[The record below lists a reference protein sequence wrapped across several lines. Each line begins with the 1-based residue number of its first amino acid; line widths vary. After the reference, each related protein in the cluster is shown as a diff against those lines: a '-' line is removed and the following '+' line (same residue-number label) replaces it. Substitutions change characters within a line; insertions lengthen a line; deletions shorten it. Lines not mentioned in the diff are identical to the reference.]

1 LKRIWT
7 AAAQEEEERGTSY
20 RYFNQPDPLGSYTD
34 LTPEVKNIGTGTLTG
49 TVSASPPF
57 SIVLGGS
64 YSLDANQTQQV
75 VVRYTAPITGRSS
88 YGFAHLHGGGLTIQV
103 KGTNKKN
110 VGLPGLAI
118 ILED

>member
-1 LKRIWT
+1 MKRIWT

-88 YGFAHLHGGGLTIQV
+88 YGFAHLHGGGLIIQV